1 MTSIP
6 AYVKQI
12 PTDARNFIAVSSLYG
27 IISGYNEA
35 TNTFSPAAWA
45 ASPFYLAS
53 GVSQG
58 TAAASTI
65 GVGGKLRDMG
75 KTQVSSGRTF
85 RKVQA
90 LLNVGATSTSYGVGG
105 QSEQAAPTADYYT
118 GYIEL
123 GWEGQGS
130 PAPVARAP

>member
-35 TNTFSPAAWA
+35 TNSFAPVSWA
-45 ASPFYLAS
+45 ASPFNFIA

-58 TAAASTI
+58 GPAASTI
-65 GVGGKLRDMG
+65 GAGGKLRDMG

-90 LLNVGATSTSYGVGG
+90 LLAPTLAASFGVGG
-105 QSEQAAPTADYYT
+105 QSEQAAPTADYFT